1 MKIKR
6 IPENLSRSGQGIA
19 LGALVALLAGPW
31 AVPGAAAEPGG
42 ALPPGRTSSDA
53 EVEAAF
59 KCPEDYASEQERAA
73 ALQEF
78 WSSIG
83 RRHPAWSHRRAL
95 DYRNALLAAHQ
106 CAGTFAESVV
116 VTSKLEDVTSV
127 IVPSLGATVHTIG
140 RDQIEAIPQGN
151 DAPFQQVML
160 RNPGVVQDSFGEVH
174 VRGEHGNLQ
183 YRINGVL
190 LPESLNGFAQE
201 VDTRFVDSVTLTDG
215 SLPAEFGFR
224 TSGIVDATTK
234 TGSKLR
240 GGELALYGGSY
251 GTLQPSFQYGN
262 ATEKLESY
270 VSGSFKHTGLGV
282 ENPTASARP
291 LHDDSGQGRGFGY
304 LSYQLDPSRRVSLL
318 LSTGEAEYQ
327 IPDTPGL
334 IPRFAVAGAA
344 APDSTRL
351 DDGQREQNQYAVAAY
366 QETRGELSV
375 QLAAFSRYGR
385 IAFTPDVPGD
395 LAFDGVASRVAESFL
410 SNGLQLDAS
419 RPLGGDRHILR
430 FGLLITREN
439 AGSNTDTAVFPATAG
454 GRLSDLPLQ
463 IAANSGLHSLLTGV
477 YVQDEWHLLEP
488 FTVNYGLRY
497 DRANAILDESQLS
510 PRMNLVWRIDAPT
523 TLHAG
528 YARYFTPPS
537 LQFIPPATVERFLGT
552 TNAPE
557 TTADAPPRSERA
569 DYYDLG
575 LTRQL
580 RPGWQVTLDAFDKL
594 AKELIDLGQFGNAII
609 LAPFNYRSGHVH
621 GAELSTTARAGAV
634 SLFGNLSYVFTQAR
648 EINSTQFQFP
658 VAELDYIRAHQIR
671 LDHEGEV
678 SASGGAAYG
687 WGTTRAFVDA
697 LYCSGLRAGFANL
710 QKLPA
715 YYPVNLGLEHT
726 MAVPHTG
733 TAVKLRLDVANLF
746 DQLYRLRNGTGIG
759 ISASQYGPRRSLY
772 AGAALLF

>member
-1 MKIKR
+1 MLKITLT
-6 IPENLSRSGQGIA
+6 I
-19 LGALVALLAGPW
+19 VLLAGPW
-31 AVPGAAAEPGG
+31 AAPGAAAEPAG
-42 ALPPGRTSSDA
+42 ALPPGRLPTDS
-53 EVEAAF
+53 EVEAGL
-59 KCPEDYASEQERAA
+59 KCPEAYASDQERAA
-73 ALQEF
+73 ALRNF
-78 WSSIG
+78 WSWIG

-95 DYRNALLAAHQ
+95 DYLNALLATHQ
-106 CAGTFAESVV
+106 CGGTLEESVV

-140 RDQIEAIPQGN
+140 RDQIDAVPQGD

-201 VDTRFVDSVTLTDG
+201 LDTRFVDSVTLTDG

-234 TGSKLR
+234 TGDKLR
-240 GGELALYGGSY
+240 GGEIALHGGSY
-251 GTLQPSFQYGN
+251 GTLQPSCQYGN
-262 ATEKLESY
+262 ATGKLESY
-270 VSGSFKHTGLGV
+270 VSASYKQTGLGI
-282 ENPTASARP
+282 ENPTPGSGP
-291 LHDDSGQGRGFGY
+291 KHDDSEQGRGFGY

-318 LSTGEAEYQ
+318 LSTGEAEFQ

-334 IPRFAVAGAA
+334 VPRFAVAGAA
-344 APDSTRL
+344 APVSARL
-351 DDGQREQNQYAVAAY
+351 DDNQREQNQYAVVAY
-366 QETRGELSV
+366 QETRGDLSF
-375 QLAAFSRYGR
+375 QLAAFTRYGR

-395 LAFDGVASRVAESFL
+395 LAFDGTASRVAESFL

-419 RPLGGDRHILR
+419 RPLGDRHTLR
-430 FGLLITREN
+430 FGLLITRES
-439 AGSNTDTAVFPATAG
+439 AGSDTDTAVFPASS
-454 GRLSDLPLQ
+454 GRQLSDLPVQ
-463 IAANSGLHSLLTGV
+463 IAADSGLHSLLTGV

-488 FTVNYGLRY
+488 LTVNYGLRY
-497 DRANAILDESQLS
+497 DRAGAILDESQLS
-510 PRMNLVWRIDAPT
+510 PRLNLVWRLDAPT

-537 LQFIPPATVERFLGT
+537 LQFIPPGTVELFQGT
-552 TNAPE
+552 TNAPQ
-557 TTADAPPRSERA
+557 TAADSPPRSERA

-580 RPGWQVTLDAFDKL
+580 FPKWQVSVDAFDKL

-609 LAPFNYRSGHVH
+609 LAPFNYRSGSVH
-621 GAELSTTARAGAV
+621 GAELSTTAHAGGV
-634 SLFGNLSYVFTQAR
+634 SFFGNLSYVFTRAR
-648 EINSTQFQFP
+648 EINSTQFEFP
-658 VAELDYIRAHQIR
+658 VDELNYINAHEIR

-678 SASGGAAYG
+678 SATGGAAYG
-687 WGTTRAFVDA
+687 WGTTRVFVDA

-715 YYPVNLGLEHT
+715 YDPVNLGLEHT
-726 MAVPHTG
+726 VAVAG
-733 TAVKLRLDVANLF
+733 TAVKLRADVANLF
-746 DQLYRLRNGTGIG
+746 NQLYILRNGTGIG
-759 ISASQYGPRRSLY
+759 IAAAQYGPRRSLY